1 MESREKEKKSL
12 GLTLFSHLLK
22 LPAIPHPTPLLL
34 PGLPKGT
41 FLWDD
46 LDQDQSSKITR
57 IFIHHRNQ

>member
-34 PGLPKGT
+34 PGLPKGA

-46 LDQDQSSKITR
+46 LDQDQ
-57 IFIHHRNQ
+57 